1 MANPGTAPR
10 ASGAGGSASTRWI
23 QLVAAIAAMVAIAN
37 LQYAWTLYVPEIERV
52 HGWSRASIQTAFT
65 IFVVFQT
72 WLTPVGGSLLDRYGP
87 RALMI
92 VGGICAGLSWLLD
105 AYASSLT
112 AFYVAAIIGGIGA
125 GTVYL
130 TAANVAVV
138 WFADRRGL
146 AAGLVGAGFGGG
158 SALTI
163 IPIANLIKESG
174 YQAAFFWFA
183 FIISAVIIGAGLVI
197 RAPRAGEAPEVTR
210 PTQTRRNYTLGEAV
224 RMPVFYVMF
233 LIVTC
238 VITGGLMAV
247 AQLGL
252 IAKDLGVKEMPVNAY
267 FFTMAALPFAL
278 MMDRIVNG
286 FSRPF
291 FGWISDHIGR
301 ENTMF
306 VAFGLEG
313 LGILALSELG
323 SNPWAFLL
331 TSSVVFFAWG
341 EIYSLFSAV
350 TADTFG
356 TKHYGKI
363 YGLLYCSKGVGALL
377 VPLSNVM
384 MEASGSWT
392 GVLYLTAG
400 MNFVAAIAALL
411 LLKPMLRKHH
421 ALSSEAPPIPT
432 LVSRSAHA

>member
-1 MANPGTAPR
+1 MATRGTEQP
-10 ASGAGGSASTRWI
+10 STRWI
-23 QLVAAIAAMVAIAN
+23 QLAAAIACMVAIAN
-37 LQYAWTLYVPEIERV
+37 LQYAWTLYVPEIEKT

-65 IFVVFQT
+65 IFVIFQT
-72 WLTPVGGSLLDRYGP
+72 WLTPVGGMFLDRFGP
-87 RALMI
+87 RVMII
-92 VGGICAGLSWLLD
+92 VGGICACASWLID
-105 AYASSLT
+105 SYANSLT
-112 AFYVAAIIGGIGA
+112 GFYVGAVIGGIGA
-125 GTVYL
+125 GTVYV
-130 TAANVAVV
+130 TAANVAVI

-146 AAGLVGAGFGGG
+146 AAGLVGAGFGAG

-163 IPIANLIKESG
+163 IPIANMIKATG
-174 YQAAFFWFA
+174 YQSAFFWFA
-183 FIISAVIIGAGLVI
+183 FIIGGVIIAAGLVL
-197 RAPRAGEAPEVTR
+197 RSPRPGEAPAPVL
-210 PTQTRRNYTLGEAV
+210 PMQSRRDYTLGEAL
-224 RMPVFYVMF
+224 RTPIFYVMF

-252 IAKDLGVKEMPVNAY
+252 IAKDLGVKDVNVDIY
-267 FFTMAALPFAL
+267 FFSMAALPFAL
-278 MMDRIVNG
+278 MLDRIVNG

-291 FGWISDHIGR
+291 FGWVSDHIGR

-313 LGILALSELG
+313 AGILALSALG
-323 SNPWAFLL
+323 HNPWAFLI
-331 TSSVVFFAWG
+331 TSSIVFFAWG

-377 VPLSNVM
+377 IPFSNIM

-392 GVLYLTAG
+392 SVLYLTAG
-400 MNFVAAIAALL
+400 MNFVAAIAAMFV
-411 LLKPMLRKHH
+411 LKPLLRRHH
-421 ALSSEAPPIPT
+421 AAEKNRLPVVKEAM
-432 LVSRSAHA
+432 A

>member
-1 MANPGTAPR
+1 
-10 ASGAGGSASTRWI
+10 
-23 QLVAAIAAMVAIAN
+23 MVAIAN
-37 LQYAWTLYVPEIERV
+37 LQYAWTLYVPEIEKA
-52 HGWSRASIQTAFT
+52 HGWTRASIQTAFT

-72 WLTPVGGSLLDRYGP
+72 WLTPVAGMFLDRFGP
-87 RALMI
+87 RAMVI
-92 VGGICAGLSWLLD
+92 VGGLCAGLSWYID
-105 AYASSLT
+105 SFANSLT
-112 AFYVAAIIGGIGA
+112 LFYMAGVLGGLGA
-125 GTVYL
+125 GTVYVA
-130 TAANVAVV
+130 AANVAVR

-146 AAGLVGAGFGGG
+146 ASGLVGAGFGAGT
-158 SALTI
+158 ALTI
-163 IPIANLIKESG
+163 IPIANTIKTSG
-174 YQAAFFWFA
+174 YQSAFFWFA
-183 FIISAVIIGAGLVI
+183 FIIGGVILCAGLI
-197 RAPRAGEAPEVTR
+197 LRTPKAGEAP
-210 PTQTRRNYTLGEAV
+210 PPMSPMQSRRDYSLGEAL

-247 AQLGL
+247 AQLSL
-252 IAKDLGVKEMPVNAY
+252 IAQDIGVKEAPIDVY

-278 MMDRIVNG
+278 MLDRIVNG

-313 LGILALSELG
+313 LGILALSSLG
-323 SNPWAFLL
+323 HNPYAFLI

-356 TKHYGKI
+356 VKNYGKI

-377 VPLSNVM
+377 IPFSNIL
-384 MEASGSWT
+384 MERTGSWT
-392 GVLYLTAG
+392 SVLYLVAG
-400 MNFVAAIAALL
+400 MNFLAAITAMFV
-411 LLKPMLRKHH
+411 LKPMLQRHH
-421 ALSSEAPPIPT
+421 AAAGDMAPVEAKRAI
-432 LVSRSAHA
+432 A

>member
-1 MANPGTAPR
+1 MAYGSSAPR
-10 ASGAGGSASTRWI
+10 AVSGTAAPATRWI
-23 QLVAAIAAMVAIAN
+23 QLLAAIAAMVAIAN
-37 LQYAWTLYVPEIERV
+37 LQYAWTLFVPEIEKTN
-52 HGWSRASIQTAFT
+52 GWGRASIQTAFT
-65 IFVVFQT
+65 LFVVFQT
-72 WLTPVGGSLLDRYGP
+72 WLTPVGGSLLDKFGP
-87 RALMI
+87 RAIMI
-92 VGGICAGLSWLLD
+92 VGGALAGLSWLID
-105 AYASSLT
+105 SYATSLT
-112 AFYVAAIIGGIGA
+112 ALYVAAVIGGVGA

-138 WFADRRGL
+138 WFADKRGL

-163 IPIANLIKESG
+163 IPIANLIKAGG
-174 YQAAFFWFA
+174 YQDAFFWFA
-183 FIISAVIIGAGLVI
+183 FIIGAIIMTTGFII
-197 RAPRAGEAPEVTR
+197 RKPRPGEAPEVTL
-210 PTQTRRNYTLGEAV
+210 PTQTRRNYTLGEALKT
-224 RMPVFYVMF
+224 PIFYVMF

-252 IAKDLGVKEMPVNAY
+252 IAKDLGVKDAPVDAY

-278 MMDRIVNG
+278 MLDRIVNG

-291 FGWISDHIGR
+291 FGWVSDHIGR

-313 LGILALSELG
+313 LGILALSHLG
-323 SNPWAFLL
+323 GHPWAFLI

-363 YGLLYCSKGVGALL
+363 YGVLYCSKGVGALL
-377 VPLSNVM
+377 VPFSNLM

-392 GVLYLTAG
+392 SVLYLTAG
-400 MNFVAAIAALL
+400 MNFLAAVTALF
-411 LLKPMLRKHH
+411 LLKPLLRRHH
-421 ALSSEAPPIPT
+421 ALSETVAPAPREA
-432 LVSRSAHA
+432 LA

>member
-1 MANPGTAPR
+1 MAFPSAPTHAPGA
-10 ASGAGGSASTRWI
+10 ASNSSTRWI
-23 QLVAAIAAMVAIAN
+23 QLIAAIAAMVAIAN
-37 LQYAWTLYVPEIERV
+37 LQYAWTLYVPEIEKV
-52 HGWSRASIQTAFT
+52 YGWSRASIQTAFT

-72 WLTPVGGSLLDRYGP
+72 WLTPVGGSLLDRFGP
-87 RALMI
+87 RLIMVI
-92 VGGICAGLSWLLD
+92 GGLCAGTSWLLD
-105 AYASSLT
+105 SYASSLT
-112 AFYVAAIIGGIGA
+112 EFYIAAIIGGIGA

-197 RAPRAGEAPEVTR
+197 RAPRPGEAPETTR
-210 PTQTRRNYTLGEAV
+210 PNQTRRSYTLRQAV

-252 IAKDLGVKEMPVNAY
+252 IAKDLGVKDVPVNAY

-323 SNPWAFLL
+323 SHPWAFLL
-331 TSSVVFFAWG
+331 TSGIVFFAWG

-356 TKHYGKI
+356 TRHYGKI

-377 VPLSNVM
+377 VPFSNIM

-392 GVLYLTAG
+392 SVLYLTAG
-400 MNFVAAIAALL
+400 MNFLAAITAVLV
-411 LLKPMLRKHH
+411 LKPMLRKHH
-421 ALSSEAPPIPT
+421 AISVDTAIPT
-432 LVSRSAHA
+432 LASQGVHA

>member
-1 MANPGTAPR
+1 MAHPTAPTR
-10 ASGAGGSASTRWI
+10 MPGPASSSSTRWI
-23 QLVAAIAAMVAIAN
+23 QLIAAIAAMVAIAN
-37 LQYAWTLYVPEIERV
+37 LQYAWTLYVPEIEKV

-65 IFVVFQT
+65 IFVIFQT
-72 WLTPVGGSLLDRYGP
+72 WLTPVGGSLLDRFGP
-87 RALMI
+87 RAIMI
-92 VGGICAGLSWLLD
+92 VGGVCAGLSWLID
-105 AYASSLT
+105 AYATSLT
-112 AFYVAAIIGGIGA
+112 GFYIAAIIGGIGA

-138 WFADRRGL
+138 WFADKRGL

-163 IPIANLIKESG
+163 IPIATLIKESG
-174 YQAAFFWFA
+174 YQAAFFSFA
-183 FIISAVIIGAGLVI
+183 FIIGAVIIAAGLVI
-197 RAPRAGEAPEVTR
+197 RAPRPGEAAETTR
-210 PTQTRRNYTLGEAV
+210 PTQTRRSYTLRQAV

-252 IAKDLGVKEMPVNAY
+252 IAKDLGVKDVPVDAY

-323 SNPWAFLL
+323 SHPWAFLL
-331 TSSVVFFAWG
+331 TSGIVFFAWG
-341 EIYSLFSAV
+341 EIYSLFSAI

-384 MEASGSWT
+384 MEASGTWT
-392 GVLYLTAG
+392 SVLYLTAG
-400 MNFVAAIAALL
+400 MNFLAAITAVFV
-411 LLKPMLRKHH
+411 LKPMLRKHH
-421 ALSSEAPPIPT
+421 AIPEGPAVPG
-432 LVSRSAHA
+432 LASQGAHA